1 MPVVTAAVV
10 PQGAASSAPVSWS
23 ASCLAL
29 AGSPASSAA
38 RTTTLRP
45 PTPPLALMN
54 PRASTR
60 PSWKDRQRRAAGPER
75 SPIELI
81 SHGGAPGAEPLA
93 TRNATGASDEPL
105 PILSDAR
112 HTPADG
118 SSTSVRQAPA
128 VRVRSAATGLAAQS
142 QTSDTDTASTG
153 LARRAVNR
161 LRPGSAGDSA
171 TRTSPPPTTALAKA
185 GPARTLPFWAGSGWP
200 RPWATPTRVAAKMR
214 TATPTTASVRSSE
227 PTGFERP
234 GPPAGAPTT
243 RRLPLAAPA
252 AVVGGTPP
260 VPRAS
265 ARPARAPRT
274 SMAATSAHLP
284 SRKRP

>member
-1 MPVVTAAVV
+1 DRRLLAGKDREHQLRVEQRLAAVGGYLAEDLDVAPAADLRAAQERLVEPPGGHQQRRGPADLEVGECVEGRAEGGRVGGQEGGDVLVAVGGFDDERRQRRPRRMGLDDDLHVGGTRRAGALDLGRLGRVEGEGGLHAAVV

-128 VRVRSAATGLAAQS
+128 VRVRSAATGLAA
-142 QTSDTDTASTG
+142 
-153 LARRAVNR
+153 
-161 LRPGSAGDSA
+161 
-171 TRTSPPPTTALAKA
+171 
-185 GPARTLPFWAGSGWP
+185 
-200 RPWATPTRVAAKMR
+200 
-214 TATPTTASVRSSE
+214 
-227 PTGFERP
+227 
-234 GPPAGAPTT
+234 
-243 RRLPLAAPA
+243 
-252 AVVGGTPP
+252 
-260 VPRAS
+260 
-265 ARPARAPRT
+265 
-274 SMAATSAHLP
+274 
-284 SRKRP
+284 